1 MGMLAWFKKWGNK
14 PINHAKAADHPLMS
28 QTDIQ
33 EWGQTIEAYFAGLAP
48 TQRLSELSL
57 LGDQVSRFRGQGMEY
72 EESRGYQPG
81 DELRHLNWRLMAR
94 TGKPST
100 KLFQED
106 RQAQW
111 VILLDQRQAMRF
123 ATRGRLKV
131 EQGLRLA
138 GWLAWIAQRQG
149 IKLQALALTEQLDVS
164 SILEGRQVYPAVL
177 QHFNQPCPR
186 LDQPVEPRLFEVIQR
201 SSQHWPSGSRI
212 WVISDFADIEP
223 QHQAWLAQIN
233 NRWQVTGVAL
243 YDPVE
248 QQLTAKQS
256 LSLAAQ
262 GQVYK
267 LNAEQQQQY
276 NHWAQSHNPEQIL
289 KRAGLE
295 SFSFSTE
302 DSLLGHPFLAKAK
315 AQ

>member
-1 MGMLAWFKKWGNK
+1 MGIVDWFKKWRHSSVNSG
-14 PINHAKAADHPLMS
+14 HAMHQPLMS
-28 QTDIQ
+28 QADIRQ
-33 EWGQTIEAYFAGLAP
+33 WGQTIEAYFASLSP
-48 TQRLSELSL
+48 SQRLSELSL

-149 IKLQALALTEQLDVS
+149 IKLQALGLSEQLQVS
-164 SILEGRQVYPAVL
+164 PILEGRQLYPAVM

-186 LDQPVEPRLFEVIQR
+186 RDHIIEPSFLDVIQG

-212 WVISDFADIEP
+212 WLISDFADIEP
-223 QHQAWLAQIN
+223 AHQAWLAQIN
-233 NRWQVTGVAL
+233 HRWQLSAVAI

-248 QQLTAKQS
+248 QQLNAKQS

-267 LNAEQQQQY
+267 LNAQQQQDY
-276 NHWAQSHNPEQIL
+276 NHWARSHNPLQTL
-289 KRAGLE
+289 KRAGLDT
-295 SFSFSTE
+295 FSFSTV
-302 DSLLGHPFLAKAK
+302 DSLLGHPFLAKAS
-315 AQ
+315 A